1 MGKIVVTGGAGFVG
15 SHLVDALL
23 LEGNEVIVIDNMS
36 TGTRENLKH
45 EESNPNLQVIEHD
58 ITLPLDLSGIDAI
71 YNLACPASPPHYQ
84 ADPLQTLK
92 TNFQGVLNMLE
103 LAKKNGA
110 SFLQASTSEIYGD
123 PLEHP
128 QRESYWGNVNTLG
141 PRSCYDEGKR
151 VAETLVY
158 EYKKLG
164 LDAKIVRIF
173 NTYGP
178 RMNFED
184 GRVVSNFVLQALRNE
199 PLTVYGKGDQTRSF
213 CYVSDLVSG
222 IKKTMEKENF
232 FGPVN
237 LGNPLELTVEEIGRK
252 IIAMTGSS
260 SELVYKPLPQDDPIR
275 RKPDILLAQTELQ
288 WEPKVSLGEGLGKII
303 DDFKSRLAK

>member
-1 MGKIVVTGGAGFVG
+1 MKKIVVTGGAGFVG
-15 SHLVDALL
+15 SHLVDSLL
-23 LEGNEVIVIDNMS
+23 LEGNEVIVIDNMA
-36 TGTRENLKH
+36 TGTKDNLLH
-45 EESNPNLQVIEHD
+45 QESNPRLQVIEHD
-58 ITLPLDLSGIDAI
+58 ITEPIDLSGINEI

-92 TNFQGVLNMLE
+92 TNFQGVLNILE
-103 LAKKNGA
+103 LAKKNNA

-164 LDAKIVRIF
+164 LDAKTVRIF

-222 IKKTMEKENF
+222 IKKTMEKEDF

-252 IIAMTGSS
+252 IIAMVGSS
-260 SELVYKPLPQDDPIR
+260 SELVYKPLPVDDPIR

-288 WEPKVSLGEGLGKII
+288 WEPKVSLDEGLLKII